1 MGHLPVPA
9 SVFFDDFSDDV
20 LEYFVLENDKVI
32 GSYSGLSNSD
42 EEGEYI
48 GFLVTDNLQLNIGNV
63 LQTSDM
69 LESYLVRCI
78 SYDRYE
84 GKPALLKAYY

>member
-9 SVFFDDFSDDV
+9 SVFFNDFSADV
-20 LEYFVLENDKVI
+20 LEYHVLENGNII

-42 EEGEYI
+42 EDGEYI
-48 GFLVTDNLQLNIGNV
+48 GFLVADNPHLSVGNV

-69 LESYLVRCI
+69 LESYLVRHI

-84 GKPALLKAYY
+84 GTPELLKAYY